1 MDLQW
6 EECSS
11 LISVN
16 EFFFKRTDMNTLT
29 YKHRFLSSKAFTNVS
44 TSIAS

>member
-11 LISVN
+11 LISGN
-16 EFFFKRTDMNTLT
+16 EFFKRTDMNTLT
-29 YKHRFLSSKAFTNVS
+29 YKHRFLSSKAFTNAS